1 MQMSANRSLSTT
13 PWSPPSA
20 RQWEEIMTFRDLP
33 ILSETRDSL
42 RQALRDPQVSFEAL
56 VPIAESDPAL
66 CWHLLQSAIQQNPNC
81 QEQLTGAYSCLS
93 LLGMQEL
100 VRLVKHLPTIEKN
113 TTIQAEQLYRQALYT
128 AHMAGCLA
136 AQWASVKGTPTKMAH
151 WSSMLA
157 HSVLWPWLL
166 IDESSANWL
175 HCLSEG
181 DDLLTAARKVFGDSP
196 TNWQRLV
203 RRHNLPDAVTRLF
216 REDALPDFGQW
227 KQLRRRDPRDTEDGR
242 RLIHQSQ
249 TPSMLAL
256 AAAGTAWHLHINPEG
271 KRSKRWLELSSH
283 ALGRQLPAVLKD
295 CRTIQ
300 LQEAK
305 LRKSASASGISLLAS
320 PEIEHIYYPA
330 WEPKLNGIIP
340 KIETPNTKETPHV
353 KEEQAS
359 TSADTEFSAQNIKV
373 EINATEPPPPEKNIT
388 EKPRET
394 SPKPAPVKTTKIV
407 NTSTA
412 YLKKLMLQ
420 LDNEPATF
428 GDWHYL
434 MQGALKGI
442 STGINIQHACIILPD
457 KQRQYL
463 RAVYSEN
470 PDGIDAIVTMRI
482 VLDSA
487 PLFRQLMKKT
497 ASVHLTPNNREQYL
511 KGMPLALRDA
521 LPNDMVIMSIGAG
534 GNPIGIVI
542 ATSGSSHGPIHDSQ
556 YKAFKQLCNV
566 TSRGLSSLR
575 KIRQTQPTQQTAH
588 NG

>member
-1 MQMSANRSLSTT
+1 MQMSTYL
-13 PWSPPSA
+13 PPSA
-20 RQWEEIMTFRDLP
+20 TQWEEVLTFRDLP

-42 RQALRDPQVSFEAL
+42 RLALRDPQVSFETL
-56 VPIAESDPAL
+56 VPIAERDPAL
-66 CWHLLQSAIQQNPNC
+66 CWHLLQSAITQNPGC
-81 QEQLTGAYSCLS
+81 QEQLSGAYSCLS

-100 VRLVKHLPTIEKN
+100 VRLVKSLPTIDKDS
-113 TTIQAEQLYRQALYT
+113 TRQSEQLYRQALYT

-136 AQWASVKGTPTKMAH
+136 AQWASVKGASTKMAH

-166 IDESSANWL
+166 VDEASANWL

-181 DDLLTAARKVFGDSP
+181 DDIMTAARKVFGNSP
-196 TNWQRLV
+196 KNWQRLV

-216 REDALPDFGQW
+216 REDALPDFSEW
-227 KQLRRRDPRDTEDGR
+227 KQLRRHDPRDMDNGR

-283 ALGRQLPAVLKD
+283 ALGRQLPSVLKD
-295 CRTIQ
+295 CRAIQ
-300 LQEAK
+300 LQEAN
-305 LRKSASASGISLLAS
+305 LRKSAQVSGMGLLAS
-320 PEIEHIYYPA
+320 PQIEHMHYPA
-330 WEPKLNGIIP
+330 WSP
-340 KIETPNTKETPHV
+340 
-353 KEEQAS
+353 QAS
-359 TSADTEFSAQNIKV
+359 PVDVDIDQTEVPVANEAASKQPQTTPTSLKTRHQGASL
-373 EINATEPPPPEKNIT
+373 EIE
-388 EKPRET
+388 
-394 SPKPAPVKTTKIV
+394 APVSAIATSSIVDKATQPKDKVPTATT
-407 NTSTA
+407 NSA
-412 YLKKLMLQ
+412 YLKKLMQQ
-420 LDNEPATF
+420 LDSEPASF

-442 STGINIQHACIILPD
+442 SNGINIQHACIVLPD
-457 KQRQYL
+457 KQRQSL

-470 PDGIDAIVTMRI
+470 PEGIDAIIKMRI

-497 ASVHLTPNNREQYL
+497 AALHVTPANREQYF
-511 KGMPLALRDA
+511 KGLPLALREA
-521 LPNDMVIMSIGAG
+521 LPQEMVIMSIAAG
-534 GNPIGIVI
+534 GSPIGIVI
-542 ATSGSSHGPIHDSQ
+542 ATSSSTQGGSSTPIQEEQ

-575 KIRQTQPTQQTAH
+575 KMRQAQPQQQPQQRAARS
-588 NG
+588 G

>member
-1 MQMSANRSLSTT
+1 
-13 PWSPPSA
+13 
-20 RQWEEIMTFRDLP
+20 
-33 ILSETRDSL
+33 
-42 RQALRDPQVSFEAL
+42 
-56 VPIAESDPAL
+56 
-66 CWHLLQSAIQQNPNC
+66 
-81 QEQLTGAYSCLS
+81 
-93 LLGMQEL
+93 MQEL
-100 VRLVKHLPTIEKN
+100 VRLIKSLPIIEKN
-113 TTIQAEQLYRQALYT
+113 TTIQTEQLYRQALYT

-136 AQWASVKGTPTKMAH
+136 AQWASVKGTSTKMAH

-216 REDALPDFGQW
+216 REDALPDFCQW
-227 KQLRRRDPRDTEDGR
+227 KQLRRHDPRDIDNGR

-271 KRSKRWLELSSH
+271 KRSQRWLELSSH

-305 LRKSASASGISLLAS
+305 LRQSASASGMNLLAS
-320 PEIEHIYYPA
+320 PELEHMRYPA
-330 WEPKLNGIIP
+330 WAPQI
-340 KIETPNTKETPHV
+340 KEHV
-353 KEEQAS
+353 KLQP
-359 TSADTEFSAQNIKV
+359 ADTEVNTQELKV
-373 EINATEPPPPEKNIT
+373 AVTETPPPKKLAIERPET
-388 EKPRET
+388 ET
-394 SPKPAPVKTTKIV
+394 TAPKPASVNTTKV
-407 NTSTA
+407 ATTSTA
-412 YLKKLMLQ
+412 YLKKLMQQ
-420 LDNEPATF
+420 LDSEPATF

-442 STGINIQHACIILPD
+442 STGINIRHACILLPD

-470 PDGIDAIVTMRI
+470 SDGINAIEKMRI

-487 PLFRQLMKKT
+487 PLFRQLMKKL
-497 ASVHLTPNNREQYL
+497 AAVHLKPNNREQYL
-511 KGMPLALRDA
+511 KGMPLALREI
-521 LPNDMVIMSIGAG
+521 LPQEMVIMSIGAG
-534 GNPIGIVI
+534 STPIGIVI
-542 ATSGSSHGPIHDSQ
+542 AIPAASQEPINDAQ
-556 YKAFKQLCNV
+556 YKAFKQLCHV

-575 KIRQTQPTQQTAH
+575 KMRQSQPTQQAAH